1 MMKKLKKEPLLP
13 SLADVVKK
21 TGLQNKPAENYLE
34 ECFQHAENTYDNI
47 FNSLRK
53 QRYDFRTIFECVTEV
68 SARSLDVNRMLKY
81 VMRTMMG
88 QFGIYKVLVLRRNFN
103 EESRALESVANIG
116 IHPDVSSTKL
126 SVADFESLLL
136 KNEVYSIEE
145 LSKILGKEKFSLWK
159 TEFEILVP
167 LINHDS
173 SDDKEIEGV
182 IFLGKRLSGDALN
195 EMDRDFLNLLSNV
208 IAISFRN
215 ESLYRKSIIDDLTQ
229 VHSRGRLDA
238 QLIQEV
244 SRVDRYDIRGIA
256 FMMVD
261 IDYFKKFNDTYG
273 HQTGDLVL
281 KELANVLKEQVRC
294 VDSVARY
301 GGEEFAVILLEIERE
316 ESIKVAKR
324 IHRAVEEM
332 TIQSPNGD
340 ELSVTVSM
348 GLACYPRDADNRNDL
363 VKIADQ
369 ALYRAKENG
378 RNRLEV
384 A

>member
-1 MMKKLKKEPLLP
+1 MNKLKTETLLP
-13 SLADVVKK
+13 PFGDVVEQ
-21 TGLQNKPAENYLE
+21 TGIRDEHASQYLE
-34 ECFQHAENTYDNI
+34 ECFRHAEKTYADI

-103 EESRALESVANIG
+103 EESRALETVANIG
-116 IHPDVSSTKL
+116 IHPDVSSATIP
-126 SVADFESLLL
+126 VADFESLLL

-145 LSKILGKEKFSLWK
+145 LSKILEDEKFSQWK
-159 TEFEILVP
+159 NEFETLVP
-167 LINHDS
+167 LINHDG
-173 SDDKEIEGV
+173 SDEKEIEGV
-182 IFLGKRLSGDALN
+182 IFLGKRLSGEVLK
-195 EMDRDFLNLLSNV
+195 EMDRDFLTLLSNV

-215 ESLYRKSIIDDLTQ
+215 ESLYRKSIIDDLTR

-273 HQTGDLVL
+273 HQIGDLVL
-281 KELANVLKEQVRC
+281 KELARVLKEQVRC

-301 GGEEFAVILLEIERE
+301 GGEEFAIILLEIERE
-316 ESIKVAKR
+316 ESIKVAER

-332 TIQSPNGD
+332 AIQSPDGD
-340 ELSVTVSM
+340 KLSVTISM
-348 GLACYPRDADNRNDL
+348 GLACYPRDADSRKDL
-363 VKIADQ
+363 VKKADQ